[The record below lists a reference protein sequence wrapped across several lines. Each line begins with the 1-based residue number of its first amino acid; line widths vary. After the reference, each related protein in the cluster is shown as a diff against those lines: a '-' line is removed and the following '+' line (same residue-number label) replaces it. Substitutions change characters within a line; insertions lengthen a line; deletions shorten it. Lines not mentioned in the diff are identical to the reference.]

1 MQPIKGTHDETQSA
15 RSRVLDITVEND
27 VAGEEAKVIEFS
39 EQILDA
45 VFIDARFPPSLRDQM
60 PVGASIV
67 TSRYWS
73 DMPCSQV
80 LQPAFMP

>member
-45 VFIDARFPPSLRDQM
+45 VFIDARLAHLIGIGGGGAEYDEAVSVQDELR
-60 PVGASIV
+60 
-67 TSRYWS
+67 
-73 DMPCSQV
+73 
-80 LQPAFMP
+80 